1 MARASLLRLAAAA
14 LLASV
19 PASPQTTVASSPE
32 LFFQR
37 GKIRTLILSGRNN
50 HDWRATTPFLRKVL
64 ENTGRFDVRVTDEP
78 SGLSAAAVAP
88 YDLFVLNYCGPRWG
102 PEAEQAVER
111 AVRTGK
117 GLVVIHAA
125 SYPFG
130 DMEVLAGG
138 HGRTGI
144 REEPWKEYF
153 EMTGAKWTEGP
164 PRSGH
169 GRRHVFE
176 VRITD
181 REHPI
186 TAGLAPSFRISDELY
201 HRLILK
207 DGVRILATAYS
218 DPETKGTGR
227 DEPVLWTLRYG
238 EGRVFHTILGH
249 DLGAMYSTGF
259 ITTLA
264 RGAEWAATGKVT
276 LPAEIGPEP
285 AKRNLVRVELVVGGH
300 DFAPSLMGVFEG
312 WDDLETS
319 VVWQPD
325 AYEKGRLNR
334 ADVIVQYDM
343 VQAITEEAKANLVRH
358 LEEGKGLVVL
368 HHALVS
374 YQDWPWWWKE
384 VVGARYVREAGEGLK
399 PSSYKHGVRLATRT
413 VKAHPVT
420 RGVPDLYIVDET
432 YKDMWF
438 SPEIEVLI
446 RTDHPAADGPLVW
459 IGPYRKARVAVI
471 QLGHGPEAHRHP
483 HFRKLVHN
491 AILWAA
497 GRLP

>member
-1 MARASLLRLAAAA
+1 MPKPSLAPAIALLLSAA
-14 LLASV
+14 LPALSQNPKTV
-19 PASPQTTVASSPE
+19 PAE
-32 LFFQR
+32 LFFQP

-50 HDWRATTPFLRKVL
+50 HDWRATTPFLRRIL
-64 ENTGRFDVRVTDEP
+64 EMTGRFDVRVTDEP
-78 SGLSAAAVAP
+78 AGLSAAVIAP
-88 YDLFVLNYCGPRWG
+88 YDLLVLNYCGPRWG
-102 PEAEQAVER
+102 AEAER
-111 AVRTGK
+111 AVEEAVRSGK

-130 DMEVLAGG
+130 DMEVLAEG

-144 REEPWKEYF
+144 HEEPWKEYF

-181 REHPI
+181 RNHPV
-186 TAGLAPSFRISDELY
+186 TAGLKPSFRISDELY
-201 HRLILK
+201 HRLVLK
-207 DGVRILATAYS
+207 DGIHVLATAFS
-218 DPETKGTGR
+218 DPKTNGTGR

-238 EGRVFHTILGH
+238 KGRVFHTILGH
-249 DLGAMYSTGF
+249 DVGAMYSTGF
-259 ITTLA
+259 VTTLA

-285 AKRNLVRVELVVGGH
+285 PKRNPVRVELVIGGH
-300 DFAPSLMGVFEG
+300 DFAPSLVGVFEG
-312 WDDLETS
+312 WGDIAAN

-325 AYEKGRLNR
+325 AYAKGRLER
-334 ADVIVQYDM
+334 TDVIVQYDM
-343 VQAITEEAKANLVRH
+343 VQSISDDARANLVRH
-358 LEEGKGLVVL
+358 LEAGKGLVVL
-368 HHALVS
+368 HHALAS

-384 VVGARYVREAGEGLK
+384 VVGARYVLK
-399 PSSYKHGVRLATRT
+399 ETPDLGRSTYKHGVALTTRT
-413 VKAHPVT
+413 VAAHPVT
-420 RGVPDLYIVDET
+420 QGIPDMYIVDET
-432 YKDMWF
+432 YKNMWF
-438 SPEIEVLI
+438 SPDIEVLI
-446 RTDHPAADGPLVW
+446 RTDEASSDGPLVW
-459 IGPYRKARVAVI
+459 IGPYKKARVAVI

-497 GRLP
+497 GRRP

>member
-1 MARASLLRLAAAA
+1 MA
-14 LLASV
+14 LLAAL
-19 PASPQTTVASSPE
+19 PAWSHNTVAASPE
-32 LFFQR
+32 LFFQA

-50 HDWRATTPFLRKVL
+50 HDWRATTPFIRKAL

-78 SGLSAAAVAP
+78 AGLSPAAVAP
-88 YDLFVLNYCGPRWG
+88 YDLFILNYCGPRWG
-102 PEAEQAVER
+102 PEAERAIGE
-111 AVRTGK
+111 AVRSGK

-130 DMEVLAGG
+130 DMEVLARG

-144 REEPWKEYF
+144 REKPWKEYF

-169 GRRHVFE
+169 GKRHVFE
-176 VRITD
+176 VRIID
-181 REHPI
+181 RQHPI
-186 TAGLAPSFRISDELY
+186 TAGLAPAFDISDELY

-207 DGVRILATAYS
+207 DGVHILATAYS
-218 DPETKGTGR
+218 DPKTNGTGR

-238 EGRVFHTILGH
+238 RGRVFHTILGH

-259 ITTLA
+259 VTTLA

-276 LPAEIGPEP
+276 LPAEIQPRP
-285 AKRNLVRVELVVGGH
+285 RKQNPVRVELVIGGH
-300 DFAPSLMGVFEG
+300 DFAPSLMSVFES
-312 WDDLETS
+312 WNDVETN

-325 AYEKGRLNR
+325 AYKKGRMER

-343 VQAITEEAKANLVRH
+343 AQTITEEAKANLRRH

-368 HHALVS
+368 HHALAS
-374 YQDWPWWWKE
+374 YQDWRWWWKE
-384 VVGARYVREAGEGLK
+384 VTGALYVLEGTPGRP
-399 PSSYKHGVRLATRT
+399 PSTFRHGVPLITHT
-413 VKAHPVT
+413 VADHPIT
-420 RGVPDLYIVDET
+420 RGVPEMYIVDET
-432 YKDMWF
+432 YKNMWF
-438 SPEIEVLI
+438 SPGIQVLI
-446 RTDHPAADGPLVW
+446 RTADPSSDGPLVW

-483 HFRKLVHN
+483 HFRKLVRN

-497 GRLP
+497 RRQP